1 MTSKAERKRKA
12 RAAKAKAHPMS
23 AGQREPNGRA
33 SRAIR
38 EPADCGP
45 TPETAAKL
53 EQSGPSCIIQRA
65 VWAKD
70 IASPDAQ
77 GLETFAS
84 IRRIIGVA
92 EYRPVGVVASMLP
105 GSVASLSVSDRHAWA
120 MEAYR
125 AAVKVLDPIPGALDA
140 CQDACDNRPPRSTE
154 ALAKGARELRK
165 LFIDGMEKAA
175 GHYALYIP
183 CQLIG

>member
-1 MTSKAERKRKA
+1 MLTKAERKRRK
-12 RAAKAKAHPMS
+12 KAHPMS
-23 AGQREPNGRA
+23 AGKREPNGRA

-45 TPETAAKL
+45 TPETAAQL
-53 EQSGPSCIIQRA
+53 ERSGPSCIIQRA
-65 VWAKD
+65 VWAKVITSAD
-70 IASPDAQ
+70 GQ
-77 GLETFAS
+77 GLDTFAS

-105 GSVASLSVSDRHAWA
+105 GSVASLSSSDRQTWA

-140 CQDACDNRPPRSTE
+140 CRHACDNRPPRSVA

-165 LFIDGMEKAA
+165 LFIDGTAKVA
-175 GHYALYIP
+175 
-183 CQLIG
+183 